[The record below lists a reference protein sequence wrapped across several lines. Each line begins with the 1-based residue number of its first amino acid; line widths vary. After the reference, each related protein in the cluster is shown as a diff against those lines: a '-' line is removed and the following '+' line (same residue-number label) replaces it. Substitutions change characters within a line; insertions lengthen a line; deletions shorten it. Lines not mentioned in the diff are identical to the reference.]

1 MAKAMWDDPD
11 KLEQLVQDYFNF
23 CDGTRTERVLKSGDI
38 RVRKER
44 PSMAG
49 LADWLNVS
57 RDTLYSYMSV
67 ENHASLSAE
76 KTQRIADMLA
86 GARRR
91 IERELI
97 TAALNGDCDPRI
109 AALLLSSY
117 GYGKEQTDATVTVR
131 VEGAGGPDV
140 EGWSK

>member
-11 KLEQLVQDYFNF
+11 KLEQLVQDYFSF
-23 CDGTRTERVLKSGDI
+23 CDGTRTERVLKSGDV

-57 RDTLYSYMSV
+57 RDTIYAYMEPASHSSLGA
-67 ENHASLSAE
+67 ENA
-76 KTQRIADMLA
+76 QRIADTLA

-117 GYGKEQTDATVTVR
+117 GYGKEQADATVTVR
-131 VEGAGGPDV
+131 VEGAGAPDV
-140 EGWSK
+140 EGWSR

>member
-1 MAKAMWDDPD
+1 MAKARWDDPD

-57 RDTLYSYMSV
+57 RDALYSYMDPAH
-67 ENHASLSAE
+67 HASLDAE
-76 KTQRIADMLA
+76 KAKSIADTLA

-117 GYGKEQTDATVTVR
+117 GYGKEPTDATVTVR
-131 VEGAGGPDV
+131 VEGAGAPDV
-140 EGWSK
+140 EGWSR

>member
-1 MAKAMWDDPD
+1 M
-11 KLEQLVQDYFNF
+11 
-23 CDGTRTERVLKSGDI
+23 
-38 RVRKER
+38 
-44 PSMAG
+44 
-49 LADWLNVS
+49 
-57 RDTLYSYMSV
+57 YSYMSV